1 MQKVFNKLLICSQS
15 REETMGVESVSNT
28 CVEFG
33 CEYYVCK
40 VSSDFRKVDGMSWC
54 GALCV
59 SGSSLSLCSSGIT

>member
-1 MQKVFNKLLICSQS
+1 
-15 REETMGVESVSNT
+15 MGVESVSNT

-59 SGSSLSLCSSGIT
+59 SGSSLLLCSSGIA